1 MTSIISGGILYYNPD
16 DPAVLVDKRL
26 GVGVSFNYATWQAKV
41 FLAVMAIIIIG
52 SIALPLILI

>member
-1 MTSIISGGILYYNPD
+1 MGILYYNPD

-26 GVGVSFNYATWQAKV
+26 GVGVSFNYARWQAKV
-41 FLAVMAIIIIG
+41 FLAVIALIIIG